1 VDDNDQLN
9 IPDNLLDSILG
20 YVALSDLYNKELLQR
35 ERAKRYDM
43 SYDSLM
49 YDIVYFDMQKAISN
63 PDSKHNLTLR
73 EGDSIIIPK
82 RLDVVH
88 ITGGLNNIEGNSI
101 SVPYLGLR
109 ANYYVQNFAGGYSKN
124 NKRSNT
130 VVVHAN
136 GVTKKS
142 LNLGLFSISPKVKP
156 GSTIKVMD
164 DYQRVKLKKKEEI
177 DYNKHIQTVITQI
190 TAVMSLYLLIERV
203 NGQF

>member
-1 VDDNDQLN
+1 
-9 IPDNLLDSILG
+9 
-20 YVALSDLYNKELLQR
+20 
-35 ERAKRYDM
+35 M
-43 SYDSLM
+43 
-49 YDIVYFDMQKAISN
+49 
-63 PDSKHNLTLR
+63 
-73 EGDSIIIPK
+73 
-82 RLDVVH
+82 
-88 ITGGLNNIEGNSI
+88 
-101 SVPYLGLR
+101 
-109 ANYYVQNFAGGYSKN
+109 
-124 NKRSNT
+124 
-130 VVVHAN
+130 VVHAN